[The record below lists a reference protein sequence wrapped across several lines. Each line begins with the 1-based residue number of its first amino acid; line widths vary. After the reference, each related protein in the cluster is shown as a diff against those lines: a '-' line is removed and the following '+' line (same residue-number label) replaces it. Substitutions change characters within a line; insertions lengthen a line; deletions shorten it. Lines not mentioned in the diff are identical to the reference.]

1 MIPLTTLEAA
11 ARVAAHAAGRAARLH
26 TGPAAL
32 PPGED
37 RASPSDAGET
47 TAAPAP
53 APASPLVRR
62 SALEPVR
69 GRGRGPAPG
78 PMRGPMRGTEQSADG
93 SAGMLLRTG

>member
-26 TGPAAL
+26 TGPAVQ
-32 PPGED
+32 PPVED
-37 RASPSDAGET
+37 RASPSEAGET

-53 APASPLVRR
+53 DVPLARR
-62 SALEPVR
+62 GSLESLR
-69 GRGRGPAPG
+69 GRVRGPAPG
-78 PMRGPMRGTEQSADG
+78 VMRGPMRGTEQSADG

>member
-11 ARVAAHAAGRAARLH
+11 ARVAAHAAGRSARLH
-26 TGPAAL
+26 TGPAVL
-32 PPGED
+32 SPGED

-47 TAAPAP
+47 TAAP

-78 PMRGPMRGTEQSADG
+78 PMRGPMRGTEQSADDA
-93 SAGMLLRTG
+93 AGMLLRTG